1 MDLLELPAD
10 TLTHLLT
17 FLDLKSLAVAA
28 QTCSQLKGPASSET
42 VWQHMCRPWSKKVNL
57 QEWRAEMHS
66 YKALYRLLRDL
77 ERLVRRP
84 MKGSW
89 KSFHHEDQSET
100 LF

>member
-42 VWQHMCRPWSKKVNL
+42 VWQHMCRPWSNVVNL
-57 QEWRAEMHS
+57 QEWRVEMHS

-77 ERLVRRP
+77 ERLVRWP
-84 MKGSW
+84 VKASC
-89 KSFHHEDQSET
+89 KTFYFEDLE
-100 LF
+100 